1 VGEGVLFDQTCAQA
15 EQLGIMEDVIFYGAS
30 YDVGALMQ
38 AMDLFALP
46 SRFEGLPVVGV
57 EAQAAGLPILF
68 SDHVTRQAAL
78 TERVRF
84 LPIDENSVEKWGE
97 AAQVVAEG
105 PDCDRSDDCE
115 KVRKAGFTIQDTVRA
130 FLSLYGVPATDGK
143 AGVTQ

>member
-1 VGEGVLFDQTCAQA
+1 
-15 EQLGIMEDVIFYGAS
+15 MIFYGAS
-30 YDVGALMQ
+30 RDVGGLMQ

-57 EAQAAGLPILF
+57 EAQAAGLPLLF

-143 AGVTQ
+143 TGVTQ